1 MTFAE
6 ETPCTLKYNSKG
18 EQPQCNGPEHK
29 TKLQNLKTFS
39 FQSSFFIAYSTVIL
53 LRGLGLIE
61 SYIATCLILGEIQML
76 LKCVERI
83 KRKMILMQRCSLK
96 DNVRKIFLRKEI
108 GSFDLEVCWQK
119 SVSEKFSFSFEKRIN
134 HFDTRSHFRF
144 SFQKLSHFEVMA
156 NHYKSFIR
164 NSYFKQEIKKLTFIK
179 LIR

>member
-6 ETPCTLKYNSKG
+6 EAPCTLKYNSKG

-39 FQSSFFIAYSTVIL
+39 FQSSFFIAYCTVIL

-61 SYIATCLILGEIQML
+61 SYIATCLIFGEIQML

-119 SVSEKFSFSFEKRIN
+119 SVSEKFSFSFEKRID
-134 HFDTRSHFRF
+134 HFTLTLVRILGFHFRNCPT
-144 SFQKLSHFEVMA
+144 L
-156 NHYKSFIR
+156 KSWPIITKVLLGIHIL
-164 NSYFKQEIKKLTFIK
+164 NKK
-179 LIR
+179 